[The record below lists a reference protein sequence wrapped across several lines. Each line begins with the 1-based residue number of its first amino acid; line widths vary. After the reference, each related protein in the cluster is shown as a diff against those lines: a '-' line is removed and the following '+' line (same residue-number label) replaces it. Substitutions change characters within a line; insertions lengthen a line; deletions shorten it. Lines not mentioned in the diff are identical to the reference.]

1 MIGQQQESTHAE
13 ARCYRHVVATITPS
27 HTALCVSN
35 LERSLRFYT
44 EGLGY
49 EVQER
54 FETGDEV
61 AGLCEIEMPTPITMC
76 AQFLAKDGVRLE
88 LVHWPEP
95 GVHGT
100 PSRTRNQLGL
110 THLSYEVTDLAEVEA
125 RLVSLGATVI
135 EGTRTHTDRPTYE
148 VDMVFLADP
157 DGTRIELVEHHAV
170 EGSDASG
177 T

>member
-1 MIGQQQESTHAE
+1 
-13 ARCYRHVVATITPS
+13 VATITPS

-61 AGLCEIEMPTPITMC
+61 AGLCEIEMPTPVTMC

-110 THLSYEVTDLAEVEA
+110 THLSYEVTDLRAVEA

-135 EGTRTHTDRPTYE
+135 EGTRTHVDRPTYQ

-157 DGTRIELVEHHAV
+157 DGTRIELVEHRAA

>member
-1 MIGQQQESTHAE
+1 M
-13 ARCYRHVVATITPS
+13 ATITPS

-35 LERSLRFYT
+35 LERSLRFYA

-49 EVQER
+49 EVLER

-61 AGLCEIEMPTPITMC
+61 AGLCEIELPPPIKMY
-76 AQFLAKDGVRLE
+76 AQFIAKDGVKLE
-88 LVHWPEP
+88 LVHWPKP
-95 GVHGT
+95 GVQGT

-110 THLSYEVTDLAEVEA
+110 THLSYEVTDLPAVEG
-125 RLVSLGATVI
+125 RLVALGATVI
-135 EGTRTHTDRPTYE
+135 EGTRTHVDRATYQ

-157 DGTRIELVEHHAV
+157 DGTRIELVEHRAA
-170 EGSDASG
+170 EGSGGSG